1 MDRRIMGVG
10 AALLSLLAACTTGQ
24 EVGISRGAAHG
35 AAAGAIGGPLG
46 SLIGATLGAGIG
58 LAFAPD
64 DYPEQVSYQPLK
76 PPLGG
81 DVPIR
86 TAD

>member
-1 MDRRIMGVG
+1 MDRRCLGLFG
-10 AALLSLLAACTTGQ
+10 LLTLLQACSSGQ
-24 EVGISRGAAHG
+24 EVGISRGAVHG
-35 AAAGAIGGPLG
+35 AAAGAFGGPLG

-64 DYPEQVSYQPLK
+64 DYPEVVTLSPLK

-81 DVPIR
+81 DIPIR
-86 TAD
+86 TVD